1 MTFQW
6 FSQSQAMWF
15 LNQSGLRTAACLL
28 NIIATY
34 SSLAKT
40 LNMGQPYNVSEL
52 KAQFS
57 RSISVDQTL
66 RLNSSEFS
74 LNSTEQIDLIRQN
87 SIYTMESNLN
97 FCS

>member
-1 MTFQW
+1 M
-6 FSQSQAMWF
+6 
-15 LNQSGLRTAACLL
+15 NQSGLRTAACLL

-52 KAQFS
+52 KTQFS
-57 RSISVDQTL
+57 LSVDQTL

-74 LNSTEQIDLIRQN
+74 LNSTEQIDLIRQI
-87 SIYTMESNLN
+87 SIQTMESNLN
-97 FCS
+97 FCI